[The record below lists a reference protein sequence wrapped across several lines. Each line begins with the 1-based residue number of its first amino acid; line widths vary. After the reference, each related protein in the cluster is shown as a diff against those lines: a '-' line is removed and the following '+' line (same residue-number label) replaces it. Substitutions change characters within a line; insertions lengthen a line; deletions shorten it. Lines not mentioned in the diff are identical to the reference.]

1 MWCFVLLSGV
11 FDTNHSDSHKRA
23 KAKKVFRGISNL
35 NSDSKGR
42 IAIPTKYREEI
53 NSDFSGRMM
62 LTVDY
67 GVRCLVLYPMSKW
80 VETEQNIL
88 SLPNLSEAAREI
100 KRLVIGHASDVEM
113 DSQGRIMVQAPLR
126 DYAGMD
132 KKIVMI
138 GQGDKF
144 ELWDEDSWNIGRD
157 SMRESAPINIQ
168 NDESLKGLSI

>member
-1 MWCFVLLSGV
+1 
-11 FDTNHSDSHKRA
+11 
-23 KAKKVFRGISNL
+23 VFRGISNL
-35 NSDSKGR
+35 NLDAKGR
-42 IAIPTKYREEI
+42 LAVPTKYRDEI
-53 NSDFSGRMM
+53 TSDFKGQMI

-113 DSQGRIMVQAPLR
+113 DGQGRIMLASPLR
-126 DYAGMD
+126 DYAGME
-132 KKIVMI
+132 KKLIMI

-144 ELWDEDSWNIGRD
+144 VLWDEDSWKVGCDN
-157 SMRESAPINIQ
+157 MRESAPINIQ

>member
-1 MWCFVLLSGV
+1 
-11 FDTNHSDSHKRA
+11 
-23 KAKKVFRGISNL
+23 
-35 NSDSKGR
+35 
-42 IAIPTKYREEI
+42 
-53 NSDFSGRMM
+53 
-62 LTVDY
+62 
-67 GVRCLVLYPMSKW
+67 
-80 VETEQNIL
+80 
-88 SLPNLSEAAREI
+88 
-100 KRLVIGHASDVEM
+100 LVIGHASDVEM

>member
-1 MWCFVLLSGV
+1 M
-11 FDTNHSDSHKRA
+11 
-23 KAKKVFRGISNL
+23 I
-35 NSDSKGR
+35 
-42 IAIPTKYREEI
+42 
-53 NSDFSGRMM
+53 

-113 DSQGRIMVQAPLR
+113 DGQGRIMLASPLR
-126 DYAGMD
+126 DYAGME
-132 KKIVMI
+132 KKLIMI

-144 ELWDEDSWNIGRD
+144 ELWDENAWNVGCD
-157 SMRESAPINIQ
+157 NMRESVPVNIQ